1 MLGNDLGSAGWPN
14 SGEIDI
20 MENVGHEPG
29 MVHGTIH
36 GPGCSGS
43 GGLGAAYTLPDGKAF
58 ADEFHVFAVDW
69 SPTARTWSVDG
80 HVYETRTPADLGGKK
95 WVYDH
100 PFFLVLNLAVGGDW
114 PGGPDSATSFP
125 QTMTID
131 NVRVSTSDTGGSTA
145 STGKSGAIKGIGGMC
160 VDVAGASTADGT
172 PIQLHDCT
180 GADAQKWTLGSDG
193 TVHALGKCL
202 DVRGGSTGD
211 GTPVQLYTCNGS
223 KAQQWTYTAAHDL
236 TDVGA
241 DKCSDATGGSAA
253 DGTRLQIWT
262 YGGTANQKWTVG

>member
-1 MLGNDLGSAGWPN
+1 M
-14 SGEIDI
+14 
-20 MENVGHEPG
+20 
-29 MVHGTIH
+29 
-36 GPGCSGS
+36 
-43 GGLGAAYTLPDGKAF
+43 
-58 ADEFHVFAVDW
+58 
-69 SPTARTWSVDG
+69 DG
-80 HVYETRTPADLGGKK
+80 HVYETRTPADLGGNK

-114 PGGPDSATSFP
+114 PGSPDSAASFP

-131 NVRVSTSDTGGSTA
+131 YVRVSTSDTGGSNA
-145 STGKSGAIKGIGGMC
+145 STGSKSGAIKGIGGMC
-160 VDVAGASTADGT
+160 VDVAGASTADAA

-193 TVHALGKCL
+193 TVRALGKCL
-202 DVRGGSTGD
+202 DVRGGATGD

-236 TDVGA
+236 TNVGA
-241 DKCSDATGGSAA
+241 DKCLTTTGGSAA

-262 YGGTANQKWTVG
+262 CRGTADQKWTVG